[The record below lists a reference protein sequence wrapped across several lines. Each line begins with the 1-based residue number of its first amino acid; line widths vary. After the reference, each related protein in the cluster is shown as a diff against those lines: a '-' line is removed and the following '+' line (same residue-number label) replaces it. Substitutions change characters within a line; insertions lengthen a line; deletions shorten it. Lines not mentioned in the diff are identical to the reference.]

1 MAAPLNNDFWKIA
14 YKNGNI
20 GRKSKFQEPED
31 LIAVFNEWLEVM
43 KDKKWVK
50 QDFIKSGERAGEIVE
65 LEIQTPL
72 TLQGFCLFAGVNTTY
87 FYDFIDGLK
96 TMKDREKANEFS
108 KIITHI
114 RETITEQKL
123 QGAMVG
129 AFNPMIVAR
138 IEGLKE
144 KQDITSGDQPINLA
158 VNLNKEDIKK
168 IADSLDSDY

>member
-1 MAAPLNNDFWKIA
+1 MPAPLNNDFWKIA
-14 YKNGNI
+14 YKNGNT
-20 GRKSKFQEPED
+20 GRKPKFENPED
-31 LIAVFNEWLEVM
+31 LIKVFNDWLEVM
-43 KDKKWVK
+43 KDKKWIK
-50 QDFIKSGERAGEIVE
+50 QDFIKSGERAGEIIE

-87 FYDFIDGLK
+87 FYDFIEGLK
-96 TMKDREKANEFS
+96 SMKDREKAEEFS

-138 IEGLKE
+138 IEGLKD
-144 KQDITSGDQPINLA
+144 KQEIEQTGQANINI
-158 VNLNKEDIKK
+158 NLNKDDIKK
-168 IADSLDSDY
+168 IADSLDKDY